1 MRFESLCFYQRV
13 CVCVCVCVFVR
24 VHACACVSVLKLLK
38 GFSLCYYS
46 GSSRSMRAP
55 FANLYCSRLHVLT
68 AMHTRVPAHLTK
80 VFYPALPL
88 PALAFY
94 LVFKFLS
101 LPLFR
106 FFTEYLLQCFLV
118 PALSWLY
125 LFVGDNYL
133 FSCVPIAD
141 GAM

>member
-24 VHACACVSVLKLLK
+24 AHVCACVSVLKLLK

-68 AMHTRVPAHLTK
+68 ALHTRVPAHLAK

-94 LVFKFLS
+94 LVFKIPFPSSLS
-101 LPLFR
+101 
-106 FFTEYLLQCFLV
+106 FFYRIFAAV
-118 PALSWLY
+118 
-125 LFVGDNYL
+125 
-133 FSCVPIAD
+133 FSCSCSLLVVPFLW
-141 GAM
+141 